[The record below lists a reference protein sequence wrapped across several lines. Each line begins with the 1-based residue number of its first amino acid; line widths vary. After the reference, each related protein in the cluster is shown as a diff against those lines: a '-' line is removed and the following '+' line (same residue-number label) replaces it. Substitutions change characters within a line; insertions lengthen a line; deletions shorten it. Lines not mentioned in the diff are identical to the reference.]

1 MKYLHVQPHD
11 PLFFRDG
18 TPFGMG
24 EDLWVHSSVMP
35 APSVFWGAMFTTF
48 YATGK
53 VSLEDKHKLTIKSV
67 YLYNHSTK
75 QVYIPAPLDI
85 FVDDKKST
93 YSQRFIQ
100 ADSFVHNAS
109 LPNFIAPI
117 DDNEVEQAEGYFM
130 PLTDLL
136 RHYPHQDKYPYI
148 SLLDASNF
156 SKSYKKLG
164 IKRNKQ
170 TLTTDDQA
178 IYRIEMIEYGEDWG
192 FVVAYESSEEFP
204 QQGFLKLGGEGKIA
218 QYQKIAEPF
227 DIHVFNEEKR
237 VIVDEIDICK
247 IYIQSPVVLPPN
259 FYGDLGIE
267 TAVIGKPV
275 NIGGFDAKLREPKIM
290 ERAIPAG
297 SVLVA
302 TTDKILSIQK
312 WEQFIQKKLT
322 QDTSFNQNGF
332 GCFQVLPIYEFN

>member
-18 TPFGMG
+18 MPFGMG
-24 EDLWVHSSVMP
+24 EDLWIHSSVIP
-35 APSVFWGAMFTTF
+35 APSVFWGAMFTTL

-53 VSLEDKHKLTIKSV
+53 VSLNDKDKLSIKAV
-67 YLYNHSTK
+67 YLYNHNTK

-85 FVDDKKST
+85 FVDDKKKT
-93 YSQRFIQ
+93 YSQSFIQ
-100 ADSFVHNAS
+100 ADSFIHNSS

-117 DDNEVEQAEGYFM
+117 HDHEVEQAEGYFM

-136 RHYPHQDKYPYI
+136 RHYPFKDKYPYI
-148 SLLDASNF
+148 TLLDTSSF

-170 TLTTDDQA
+170 TLTTDDEA

-192 FVVAYESSEEFP
+192 FVVAYESEEDLP
-204 QQGFLKLGGEGKIA
+204 QKGFLKLGGEGKVA
-218 QYQKIAEPF
+218 QYQEIAEPYY
-227 DIHVFNEEKR
+227 IHVFNEEQKA
-237 VIVDEIDICK
+237 IVDEFDICK
-247 IYIQSPVVLPPN
+247 IYIQSAVVLPN
-259 FYGDLGIE
+259 SFYEDLGIE
-267 TAVIGKPV
+267 AAVIGKPI
-275 NIGGFDAKLREPKIM
+275 NIGGFDAKLREPKTM

-297 SVLVA
+297 SILVA
-302 TTDKILSIQK
+302 TNDKNLAIETWTQL
-312 WEQFIQKKLT
+312 IQKKLT
-322 QDTSFNQNGF
+322 HSSFNQNGF